1 MSSIKSHSAIL
12 LDRLKE
18 ELSIERDNELADFLG
33 KAQSTIPTWRKRSS
47 RLPLDLIIAKCDEQ
61 GIRVDWNYVI
71 HGERVG
77 YVQEGMQPYSRAT
90 KPGKDQI
97 PLFLVPAPAGATT
110 PGDDYV
116 EQMIDARQLFMGKAD
131 AFACRVVGDS
141 MSGAGMT
148 SGDIVVC
155 DRQRNPQPGDV
166 IVCSVDGGMT
176 IKRYQQ
182 IGERVFL
189 YPENDRY
196 EVMEIIE
203 GMNLRVWGV
212 VFRLVRAVGNTTL

>member
-1 MSSIKSHSAIL
+1 MGL
-12 LDRLKE
+12 RTDT
-18 ELSIERDNELADFLG
+18 ELADLLG
-33 KAQSTIPTWRKRSS
+33 IAQNTISNWRTRGS
-47 RLPLDLIIAKCDEQ
+47 RLPLDQIIPICDER

-77 YVQEGMQPYSRAT
+77 YVEGMQPYSQAT

-116 EQMIDARQLFMGKAD
+116 EQMIDARQLFMGNVD

-141 MSGAGMT
+141 MNGAGMT

-155 DRQRNPQPGDV
+155 DRKRNPKPGDV

-182 IGERVFL
+182 IGERTFL